1 MEKTKQYLNVA
12 IIIALLVVAY
22 SVWVYASSYSESI
35 EPGTFRSFSASGEG
49 KVVAVPDVAQF
60 SFTVVT
66 EGGKNLGAL
75 QAENTKKVNAAI
87 DFVKGEGVEAKD
99 IKTQSYNI
107 SPRYQ
112 YYSCDH
118 PESSVTPCPP
128 AEIVGYTVSQSVQ
141 VKVRD
146 FSKTGDILSGT
157 VKAGANSVSS
167 LQFTIDDPTTVK
179 AQARAEAIAK
189 AKKQAEEIA
198 DAGGFRIGKLLN
210 IDESGIYDSN
220 RYYGMGGSAVSAKI
234 ESSYVPAPTIEPG
247 SQDVTVDVTLR
258 YEIR

>member
-12 IIIALLVVAY
+12 IIVALLVAAY
-22 SVWVYASSYSESI
+22 SVWMYASSYSQSV

-66 EGGKNLGAL
+66 EGGKDLGAL
-75 QAENTKKVNAAI
+75 QTENTKKVNTAI
-87 DFVKGEGVEAKD
+87 DFVKGEGVDVKD

-112 YYSCDH
+112 YYSCNH
-118 PESSVTPCPP
+118 PELSVTPCPP
-128 AEIVGYTVSQSVQ
+128 SEIVGYTVTQSVQ

-146 FSKTGDILSGT
+146 FSKTGDILGGV
-157 VKAGANSVSS
+157 VKAGANTVSS
-167 LQFTIDDPTTVK
+167 LQFTIDDPTSVK
-179 AQARAEAIAK
+179 AQARAEAIGK

-198 DAGGFRIGKLLN
+198 DAGSFRIGKLLS
-210 IDESGIYDSN
+210 IDESGAYYAP
-220 RYYGMGGSAVSAKI
+220 RAYGMGGDAISAKVESYAAPAI
-234 ESSYVPAPTIEPG
+234 EAG
-247 SQDVTVDVTLR
+247 SQDVTVNVTLR